1 MNHPPDIAQPRAQSH
16 RFVILLALIG
26 LLIAG
31 GLWAYLR
38 QLTIGI
44 GVTGLGRDVTWG
56 LYIAQFTF
64 AEGLAASA
72 LVVLL
77 PLSLHQAAELR
88 PLALF
93 AVLVS
98 IAAVCTCLLFILMDL
113 GQPSRVFNVLLHP
126 TPSSLMFWDMVSL
139 GGYLVINVV
148 IAMAFLER
156 RRTAMRE
163 PRWLRA
169 LVLLSLPWGF
179 AVHTVTAFLYSGMPG
194 RSLWFTTILAPR
206 FIASALAASA
216 ALMLLFSLLLER
228 LGAIESGQRVR
239 QRLGVVLAYALAA
252 TLFCLLPEFF
262 STFYGRLPEQVTA
275 LTYLYG
281 GLSEHSP
288 LAAASLLAV
297 TLLLIALLLSLFAS
311 ATRRETSRVVA
322 AALTL
327 AGIGI
332 DKGFGLIIAGFV
344 PTPLG
349 AVPAYS
355 PTGTEWLVVGGV
367 WGIGALIVVVSFR
380 VALESNATPGAPLR
394 KQPAAEPPQAVG
406 SPPA

>member
-1 MNHPPDIAQPRAQSH
+1 MARSGVQRH

-64 AEGLAASA
+64 TEGLAAAA

-77 PLSLHQAAELR
+77 PLSLREAAELR

-98 IAAVCTCLLFILMDL
+98 IAAVSMCLLFILVDL
-113 GQPSRVFNVLLHP
+113 GQPWRVFNVLLHP

-139 GGYLVINVV
+139 GGYLVINAV
-148 IAMAFLER
+148 IAMALLER

-216 ALMLLFSLLLER
+216 ALLLLLSLLLER
-228 LGAIESGQRVR
+228 LGAIESGPRVR
-239 QRLGVVLAYALAA
+239 QRLGPMLTYALAA
-252 TLFCLLPEFF
+252 TVFCLLPELF
-262 STFYGRLPEQVTA
+262 STFYGQVPEQVSA
-275 LTYLYG
+275 LNFLYG
-281 GLSEHSP
+281 GLSGHSP

-297 TLLLIALLLSLFAS
+297 ALLLVALVLPLFAS
-311 ATRRETSRVVA
+311 AARRGPLQVIA

-327 AGIGI
+327 VGIGL
-332 DKGFGLIIAGFV
+332 DKGFGLIIAGFA

-349 AVPAYS
+349 AIPAYS

-367 WGIGALIVVVSFR
+367 WGIGALIVAVSFR
-380 VALESNATPGAPLR
+380 VALESGATQGTASSR
-394 KQPAAEPPQAVG
+394 ERPAAEPAQAVE
-406 SPPA
+406 SPRA

>member
-1 MNHPPDIAQPRAQSH
+1 MARSGVQRY

-26 LLIAG
+26 LLVAG

-38 QLTIGI
+38 QLDIGV

-64 AEGLAASA
+64 VEGLAAAA

-98 IAAVCTCLLFILMDL
+98 IAAVSMCLLFILVDL
-113 GQPSRVFNVLLHP
+113 GQPQRVFNVLLHP

-139 GGYLVINVV
+139 GGYLVINGV
-148 IAMAFLER
+148 IAMALLEQ

-216 ALMLLFSLLLER
+216 ALMLLLSLLLER

-239 QRLGVVLAYALAA
+239 QRLGLLLTYALAA
-252 TLFCLLPEFF
+252 TVFCLLPELF
-262 STFYGRLPEQVTA
+262 STLYGQVPEQVTA
-275 LTYLYG
+275 LKYLYG
-281 GLSEHSP
+281 GLSGHSP
-288 LAAASLLAV
+288 LAPASLLAV
-297 TLLLIALLLSLFAS
+297 ALLLVALVLPLFAS
-311 ATRRETSRVVA
+311 ASRRGPLQVIA

-327 AGIGI
+327 IGIGL

-349 AVPAYS
+349 AIPAYA

-367 WGIGALIVVVSFR
+367 WGIGTLIVAVSYR
-380 VALESNATPGAPLR
+380 VALESNAMHGAASSR
-394 KQPAAEPPQAVG
+394 GRSAAESAQAAEA
-406 SPPA
+406 PRA